1 MPSLHFGYSLLIGL
15 TVATLPVTGLRPG
28 SWKRIAIVVAGMCY
42 PTLIL
47 TAIVATANHF
57 ILDAVAGA
65 TVCCIAW
72 NFNHVLL
79 NLCVMEDYFLWLLRI
94 HKPVMYTDP
103 ETAVDPEFHNGLL
116 SEDV

>member
-15 TVATLPVTGLRPG
+15 TVATLPVTGLRPS

-42 PTLIL
+42 PALIL

-65 TVCCIAW
+65 MVCGIAW
-72 NFNHVLL
+72 HSNGMLL
-79 NLCVMEDYFLWLLRI
+79 NLCVVEDYFLWLCRI
-94 HKPVMYTDP
+94 HKPVNYTDP
-103 ETAVDPEFHNGLL
+103 ETAVDSDYQGGLMT
-116 SEDV
+116 EDV